1 MPDVEID
8 IDDLLDADSEEE
20 RALKLQVSS
29 FQDVDLSS
37 HRCLNPFGL
46 QGFAGADSALWWHW
60 YRAWVGAFCREG
72 STGVLGIHSHKLQ
85 L

>member
-29 FQDVDLSS
+29 F
-37 HRCLNPFGL
+37 
-46 QGFAGADSALWWHW
+46 
-60 YRAWVGAFCREG
+60 
-72 STGVLGIHSHKLQ
+72 
-85 L
+85 